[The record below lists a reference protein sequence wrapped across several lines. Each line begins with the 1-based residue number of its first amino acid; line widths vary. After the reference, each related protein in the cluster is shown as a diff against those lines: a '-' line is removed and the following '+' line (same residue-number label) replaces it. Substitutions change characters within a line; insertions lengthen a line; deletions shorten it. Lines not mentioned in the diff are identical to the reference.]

1 MKFISS
7 QNDLSSNLSLISR
20 AVPTRPT
27 HPILGNIL
35 VVADQAAQTI
45 TLTAFDLTLGMRT
58 TFSAQVMA
66 EGQVTLPARLF
77 TDIVARLPQGDIT
90 FVQEVNP
97 EGEGVE
103 IVATLIAKSS
113 KFQVRGLGAEEFP
126 ELPAITDGQEV
137 SLPINALNDGL
148 KGVLFAASN
157 DETKQILTG
166 VNVSHRQDELTFA
179 STDGHRL
186 AVVSTSPAM
195 EEQDVPPPGIADFE
209 VTIPA
214 RALRELEKMIA
225 IANNETVGLELD
237 ENQVAFVIDD
247 QRLTSRK
254 LDGKYPNYQ
263 ALIPVDFSH
272 KVIVERKRLL
282 SSLELIA
289 VLANQRDN
297 IVKFSL
303 DQAQGLLTLSAEDR
317 EVGNAKESIEAD
329 ISGESMEIAFNIKYL
344 LDALKAL
351 PANEITI
358 DLNNSNKPVIFKPLA
373 GLKMT
378 CLVMPVQIRD

>member
-58 TFSAQVMA
+58 TFSAQVIA

-97 EGEGVE
+97 EGEGAE

-126 ELPAITDGQEV
+126 ELPAITDGQDV

-186 AVVSTSPAM
+186 AVVSTSPST
-195 EEQDVPPPGIADFE
+195 EEQDVPPPAIADFE

-254 LDGKYPNYQ
+254 LDGKYPNYH